1 MSPPGPVGAV
11 AVSCR
16 EVTVAF
22 NGTPVLRQVAVEVEA
37 GAWLS
42 LIGPN
47 GAGKTTLLR
56 AIAGVV
62 DARGEIE
69 VVGQSVRALSRRRLA
84 RLVAVVPQ
92 KPHTPAGMSVL
103 DYVLLGRTPY
113 ISYWGMES
121 RRDIRVVGEVMERL
135 DLQEMAGRLLGS
147 LSGGE
152 LQRVVLA
159 RALAQQAPVLL
170 LDEPTASLDLG
181 HQQQVLELVDR
192 LRREEEKAVLSAMHD
207 LTLAGQYADR
217 LVLLDQGRVVASGS
231 PERILEPGLLARHYQ
246 AEVEVLHDRRGGV
259 VVAPKRRELSTPR
272 EGRERGA

>member
-1 MSPPGPVGAV
+1 M
-11 AVSCR
+11 
-16 EVTVAF
+16 AF

-92 KPHTPAGMSVL
+92 KPHTPAGMTVL

-121 RRDIRVVGEVMERL
+121 RRDIRLVGEVMERL

-231 PERILEPGLLARHYQ
+231 PEQILEPGLLARHYQ
-246 AEVEVLHDRRGGV
+246 AEVEVLHRQGGV

-272 EGRERGA
+272 DGRKGGA